1 MIWNSFVSFNAGTEN
16 VKADKINIEKRLQ
29 CLETKVEW
37 LEMEKSTEKSVK
49 QGPTRENTCK
59 GKISDEIDKDPC
71 VMQENIK
78 IVCENE
84 KMPAGRSSELE
95 NNTSDEG
102 NERHLNGRLE
112 EIRLA
117 DRIQKDT
124 MERDQASQRRNGVE
138 VQQWYDGKLPY
149 CSQGR
154 VNWNWTI
161 DELPSDIVVTTFFS

>member
-1 MIWNSFVSFNAGTEN
+1 MKAG
-16 VKADKINIEKRLQ
+16 KINLVERLQ
-29 CLETKVEW
+29 CLETKVER
-37 LEMEKSTEKSVK
+37 LEMEKSTEKSIK
-49 QGPTRENTCK
+49 QGPAHEITCE
-59 GKISDEIDKDPC
+59 GKISDEIDKDPR

-78 IVCENE
+78 IVYENE
-84 KMPAGRSSELE
+84 KMPVGRSSELQ

-117 DRIQKDT
+117 DGIRKDT

-138 VQQWYDGKLPY
+138 VQQWYEGKLPY

-154 VNWNWTI
+154 VN
-161 DELPSDIVVTTFFS
+161 

>member
-1 MIWNSFVSFNAGTEN
+1 M
-16 VKADKINIEKRLQ
+16 KAEEINIKERLQ
-29 CLETKVEW
+29 CLETKVER
-37 LEMEKSTEKSVK
+37 LEMENSTEKTVK
-49 QGPTRENTCK
+49 QGPTHENNCK
-59 GKISDEIDKDPC
+59 RKISDEIDKDPC

-84 KMPAGRSSELE
+84 KMPVGRSSELQ

-124 MERDQASQRRNGVE
+124 MERDQASQRRGGVE
-138 VQQWYDGKLPY
+138 VQQWYNGEHSY
-149 CSQGR
+149 CFQSR
-154 VNWNWTI
+154 VN
-161 DELPSDIVVTTFFS
+161 

>member
-1 MIWNSFVSFNAGTEN
+1 MEN
-16 VKADKINIEKRLQ
+16 
-29 CLETKVEW
+29 
-37 LEMEKSTEKSVK
+37 STEKTVK
-49 QGPTRENTCK
+49 QGPTHER
-59 GKISDEIDKDPC
+59 KISDKIDKDPC

-78 IVCENE
+78 IVYENE
-84 KMPAGRSSELE
+84 KMPVGRSSELQ

-124 MERDQASQRRNGVE
+124 MERDQASQRRGGVE
-138 VQQWYDGKLPY
+138 VQQWYNGKHSY
-149 CSQGR
+149 CFQSR

-161 DELPSDIVVTTFFS
+161 DESPSDIVVTTFFS

>member
-1 MIWNSFVSFNAGTEN
+1 M
-16 VKADKINIEKRLQ
+16 KAEEINIKERLQ
-29 CLETKVEW
+29 CLETKVER
-37 LEMEKSTEKSVK
+37 LEMEKSTEKSIK
-49 QGPTRENTCK
+49 QGPAHEITCE
-59 GKISDEIDKDPC
+59 GKISDEIDKDPR

-78 IVCENE
+78 IVYENE
-84 KMPAGRSSELE
+84 KMPVGRSSELQ

-138 VQQWYDGKLPY
+138 VQQWYNGKYSY
-149 CSQGR
+149 CFQGR
-154 VNWNWTI
+154 VN
-161 DELPSDIVVTTFFS
+161 

>member
-1 MIWNSFVSFNAGTEN
+1 M
-16 VKADKINIEKRLQ
+16 
-29 CLETKVEW
+29 
-37 LEMEKSTEKSVK
+37 
-49 QGPTRENTCK
+49 
-59 GKISDEIDKDPC
+59 
-71 VMQENIK
+71 MQENIK
-78 IVCENE
+78 IVCENW
-84 KMPAGRSSELE
+84 KMPVGRSSEVE

-154 VNWNWTI
+154 VN
-161 DELPSDIVVTTFFS
+161 